1 MLQWI
6 GMDKSL
12 LEIQEQRPYVL
23 ELVEKID
30 REGLEIVWMDGKET
44 EAVQTEDRQNGL
56 LVVNLCGKDKWWSR
70 LVDNVAVTGF
80 TDFQKESGD
89 IASGVPYI
97 LSSFDGVDSAF
108 LKMVYG
114 RFHQIPLTIAEGK
127 RWELR
132 EIRREDVPYLWEM
145 GLTIRSATGSLERL
159 GGGKQ
164 GNCTLEEEM
173 DYVKDYIDNMY
184 GFYQYGMWVLCQ
196 SDKHSEHTTG
206 LKNDLQKN
214 YIGLAGLDNIDEN
227 DLSMDSM
234 LRQMMSEFFT
244 VQAGYC
250 VTNRYRRKG
259 YGLEALVAVKEYAM
273 DNLGVERVA
282 LLIEPDNIASVS
294 LAQKAGFV
302 RLESTLYRGGMVDV
316 YCSRGGAGKFLIEN
330 M

>member
-12 LEIQEQRPYVL
+12 LEIQEQRLYVL
-23 ELVEKID
+23 ELAEKID
-30 REGLEIVWMDGKET
+30 REGLEIVWMDSKET

-56 LVVNLCGKDKWWSR
+56 LVVNLCGKDNWWSR
-70 LVDNVAVTGF
+70 LVGKVAVTGF
-80 TDFQKESGD
+80 TDFQKKSGD
-89 IASGVPYI
+89 IISGVPYV
-97 LSSFDGVDSAF
+97 LSSFDGVDSTF
-108 LKMVYG
+108 LKMVYS
-114 RFHQIPLTIAEGK
+114 RFHHISLTIAEGK

-132 EIRREDVPYLWEM
+132 ELSQEDVPYLWETGM
-145 GLTIRSATGSLERL
+145 SIRSITGSRALMTGSNL
-159 GGGKQ
+159 GSS
-164 GNCTLEEEM
+164 TLEEEM
-173 DYVKDYIDNMY
+173 NYVKDYIDNMY

-196 SDKHSEHTTG
+196 PDKQPEHTTG

-227 DLSMDSM
+227 DLAMDSM
-234 LRQMMSEFFT
+234 LRQTMSEFFT

-250 VTNRYRRKG
+250 VTTRYRRKG

-316 YCSRGGAGKFLIEN
+316 YCSRGDALRV
-330 M
+330 

>member
-6 GMDKSL
+6 GMEKSL

-23 ELVEKID
+23 ELAESLEGEGFAVVWTD
-30 REGLEIVWMDGKET
+30 GREIGELQSKEW
-44 EAVQTEDRQNGL
+44 QNGL
-56 LVVNLCGKDKWWSR
+56 LVMNLCGENKWWGR
-70 LVDNVAVTGF
+70 CVGKLAVTGF
-80 TDFQKESGD
+80 VDLLKEYGD
-89 IASGVPYI
+89 IAAVVPYV
-97 LSSFDGVDSAF
+97 LSSFDGVDSTF
-108 LKMVYG
+108 LKMVYS
-114 RFHQIPLTIAEGK
+114 RFHHISLTIAEGK

-145 GLTIRSATGSLERL
+145 GMTIRSATGSRALMTGSNL
-159 GGGKQ
+159 GSS
-164 GNCTLEEEM
+164 TLEEEM
-173 DYVKDYIDNMY
+173 DYVRDYIDKMY

-196 SDKHSEHTTG
+196 PDKQPEQTTG
-206 LKNDLQKN
+206 LKTDLQKN

-227 DLSMDSM
+227 DLPADSI

-250 VTNRYRRKG
+250 VTTRYRRKG

-316 YCSRGGAGKFLIEN
+316 YCSRGDALRV
-330 M
+330 